1 MVTVRIWAR
10 LGVGLLL
17 VATAGTA
24 GAALPASASSVGSD
38 GTAASAVAQPASTT
52 GGPTSWRPCPDE
64 PELQCRGIRVPRDW
78 SRPKGRSYVVN
89 ARRLPARPVAGGR
102 SEGSVII
109 NFGGPG
115 EDGSALS
122 LFTDN
127 PLRRH
132 FDLVS
137 WDPRGVGSDPELAE
151 CGTPAMGSWRP
162 RTGPF
167 TWSQIARQTFRQRAT
182 VNRACVAANKKVLPY
197 VGSNQV
203 VRDLDAVREAVGQ
216 RRLTYVGFSYG
227 TRLGRLYAQMFPDRV
242 RAMVLDGV
250 TGPYSRVSDY
260 LTSSRRGGTA
270 AWRWVRNGLAP
281 PVRSLNNRLFTSLQS
296 RTVVV
301 DGVESDRWGLWWNL
315 KSVLRSSRA
324 RTSTATVTC
333 QWGQAAGLATTGC
346 PPESSAPTALPAA
359 VTLVDCSD
367 LAGRVSPR
375 RIGNSL
381 AGRSIAGPA
390 AVNVIDY
397 TTMCAGVPEPT
408 DPVPPPQRTRLAT
421 PPLLINGI
429 ADPST
434 PLYSAERT
442 HRFLPGSRLLRVD
455 TSVHGLFLFSRSAC
469 VDAIATR
476 YLRHRVLPP
485 AGATC
490 PTP

>member
-1 MVTVRIWAR
+1 M
-10 LGVGLLL
+10 
-17 VATAGTA
+17 
-24 GAALPASASSVGSD
+24 
-38 GTAASAVAQPASTT
+38 
-52 GGPTSWRPCPDE
+52 
-64 PELQCRGIRVPRDW
+64 
-78 SRPKGRSYVVN
+78 
-89 ARRLPARPVAGGR
+89 
-102 SEGSVII
+102 II

-381 AGRSIAGPA
+381 ARAIDRRAGRCQCHRLHHHVRRRPGAHRPGTTTAAHPAGDPPAADQRDRGPLDPAVLRRTHPPVPAQVPPAACGHLGPWAVPVQPQRLCRRHRHQVPASPGAPAGRSHVSYTLIGGPR
-390 AVNVIDY
+390 
-397 TTMCAGVPEPT
+397 
-408 DPVPPPQRTRLAT
+408 DPA
-421 PPLLINGI
+421 
-429 ADPST
+429 
-434 PLYSAERT
+434 
-442 HRFLPGSRLLRVD
+442 
-455 TSVHGLFLFSRSAC
+455 
-469 VDAIATR
+469 
-476 YLRHRVLPP
+476 
-485 AGATC
+485 
-490 PTP
+490 